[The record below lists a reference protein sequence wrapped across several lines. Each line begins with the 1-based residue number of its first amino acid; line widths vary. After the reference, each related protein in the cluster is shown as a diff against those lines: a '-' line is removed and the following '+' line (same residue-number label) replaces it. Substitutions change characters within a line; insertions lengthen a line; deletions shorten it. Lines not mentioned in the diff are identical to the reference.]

1 MAELMRLQKYIAL
14 CGVASRRTA
23 EEFITAGRVRV
34 NGKLITELG
43 AKIDPDCDKVS
54 LDGKKL
60 HYEEKKVYL
69 MLNKPKGYVTTA
81 KDNFDRKTVLDL
93 IPKELGRVY
102 PVGRLDYDSE
112 GLLLL
117 TNDGDFTFLLTHPK
131 HEIKKSYLVLISGQ
145 ISDDSLSA
153 LEKGVMIDDKKTMPA
168 KVTLKHREA
177 ARSILIITISE
188 GRNRQVR
195 KMCAAVGHEVLRLCR
210 VAEGSLQLGALKPGE
225 WRHLTPAEI
234 KALGGNH

>member
-1 MAELMRLQKYIAL
+1 M
-14 CGVASRRTA
+14 
-23 EEFITAGRVRV
+23 
-34 NGKLITELG
+34 
-43 AKIDPDCDKVS
+43 
-54 LDGKKL
+54 
-60 HYEEKKVYL
+60 HY
-69 MLNKPKGYVTTA
+69 MTKGYVTSA